1 MKIGVIGTGMVGQT
15 LAGKLSELGH
25 DVVLGTRDVAVTKA
39 RTQKGPYGGPSF
51 AEWHQQ
57 HPKVKLADLPETARH
72 GEVLINAT
80 NGSGSLEALRQAGAS
95 NLRGKILVDIA
106 NPLDFSKGMPPSLTV
121 CNTDSLAEQIQKAF
135 PDTTVVK
142 TLNTVNAMLMVN
154 PALVGNAE
162 HHLFVSGNDARAK
175 DAVVGYLKAWFGWK
189 HIIDLGDITTAR
201 GTEMM
206 LPIWIRLM
214 GTLKTPMFNF
224 RIMQ

>member
-15 LAGKLSELGH
+15 LAAKLSELGH
-25 DVVLGTRDVAVTKA
+25 DVVIGTRDVQVTKD

-57 HPKVKLADLPETARH
+57 HPKVKLGSLSETALH
-72 GEVLINAT
+72 GEVLLNAT
-80 NGSGSLEALRQAGAS
+80 NGSGSLEALRLAGEA
-95 NLRGKILVDIA
+95 NLKGKILVDIA

-121 CNTDSLAEQIQKAF
+121 CNTDSLAEQIQRAF
-135 PDTTVVK
+135 PGTRVVK

-154 PALVGNAE
+154 PALVGNAD
-162 HHLFVSGNDARAK
+162 HHLFVSGNDAAAK
-175 DAVVGYLKAWFGWK
+175 DAVVGYLKSWFGWK

-206 LPIWIRLM
+206 LPIWVRLM
-214 GTLKTPMFNF
+214 GTLKTPMFNVKVV
-224 RIMQ
+224 Q